1 MKKRWLMVLAVVGL
15 LALLAVPAAVL
26 SQSDEET
33 EVYYHARHLW
43 DTSAQTRVA
52 GLLGISRNELVTR
65 LQGGATLNQLAA
77 ASNVST
83 DTLVATI
90 LAPHEEMLDLQVKYG
105 RLTAEQAQLALETVT
120 ARVQALVQTTFAAA
134 PTWGPGTGPY
144 CPMMGQGMMGEE
156 EEEMEEMMGQG
167 MMGGM
172 MGPGMMGQEEETT
185 PPTTR
190 PRLNT
195 PGWGKGG
202 GTMGGGMRG
211 GWDW

>member
-26 SQSDEET
+26 AQGDEET
-33 EVYYHARHLW
+33 VGYYPAYRGLW

-90 LAPHEEMLDLQVKYG
+90 LAPHKEMLDLQVKYG

-120 ARVQALVQTTFAAA
+120 ARVQALVQTTFAATS
-134 PTWGPGTGPY
+134 TWGPGTGPY
-144 CPMMGQGMMGEE
+144 CPMMGGGYQADPTVTPGYNAPATSRFNTPARGRGGRMGR
-156 EEEMEEMMGQG
+156 G
-167 MMGGM
+167 MMGG
-172 MGPGMMGQEEETT
+172 GMMG
-185 PPTTR
+185 
-190 PRLNT
+190 
-195 PGWGKGG
+195 
-202 GTMGGGMRG
+202 
-211 GWDW
+211 GWDR